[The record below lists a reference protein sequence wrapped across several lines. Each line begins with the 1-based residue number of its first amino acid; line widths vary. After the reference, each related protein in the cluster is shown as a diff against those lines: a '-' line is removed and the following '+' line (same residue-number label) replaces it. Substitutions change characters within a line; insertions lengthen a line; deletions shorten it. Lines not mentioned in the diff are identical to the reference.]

1 MITETVETF
10 LEKYNL
16 KNSNI
21 LVAFSGGFD
30 SMCLLHVLKKLSKKY
45 HFSIT
50 AIHLNHGWRG
60 KESDNEE
67 EICKNFCAD
76 IEFYSEKLPDNIPHT
91 ETAGREARYDF
102 FYKCAKKFDSNII
115 FTAHNANDNAETVF
129 YRLMKGTGLTGLEG
143 IPEKRDIFYRPIL
156 TIYREN
162 IEQYCKDNNLT
173 PNNDSSNQNLKYTRN
188 KIRNEIFPILNDKF
202 PDFEKNLNKLSQSA
216 QFTNNKIETLV
227 KPLEKYSTPE
237 FIDITSELQ
246 NTVIHKFLRQYNID
260 YDNKKINDIAS
271 FIRDTRLSKSGKTI
285 SLTKDKWLFVNAKE
299 IKIITKNI
307 VEFKEIPVTK
317 VGNYNINEYIF
328 SIEEHNTTPERFPC
342 DEENMAYVNIP
353 NLQNLCIRQ
362 RKNGDVIQPLGI
374 KGTQKLKKFL
384 NEKKVPKHE
393 KDSLIFLCKDNEIL
407 WAPGFGISDKIKVV
421 TTPTHVIKLRK
432 EG

>member
-1 MITETVETF
+1 MSLDLGIIINNIAAPIVVGAPVRDSDNKIVDFKIRFINDDFKAAAGHVLQDSKTFNGFSPRIVSSVPWFQMAVNTVEGKQ
-10 LEKYNL
+10 LYNETYFSPST
-16 KNSNI
+16 KCYYNI
-21 LVAFSGGFD
+21 KMNYVKEEDLV
-30 SMCLLHVLKKLSKKY
+30 VV
-45 HFSIT
+45 T
-50 AIHLNHGWRG
+50 
-60 KESDNEE
+60 
-67 EICKNFCAD
+67 
-76 IEFYSEKLPDNIPHT
+76 
-91 ETAGREARYDF
+91 
-102 FYKCAKKFDSNII
+102 
-115 FTAHNANDNAETVF
+115 
-129 YRLMKGTGLTGLEG
+129 
-143 IPEKRDIFYRPIL
+143 
-156 TIYREN
+156 
-162 IEQYCKDNNLT
+162 
-173 PNNDSSNQNLKYTRN
+173 
-188 KIRNEIFPILNDKF
+188 
-202 PDFEKNLNKLSQSA
+202 
-216 QFTNNKIETLV
+216 
-227 KPLEKYSTPE
+227 

-246 NTVIHKFLRQYNID
+246 NTVIHKFLRQYSID

-271 FIRDTRLSKSGKTI
+271 FIRDTQLSKSGKTI
-285 SLTKDKWLFVNAKE
+285 SLTKDKWLFVNTKE
-299 IKIITKNI
+299 IKIITKNT

-432 EG
+432 EAMKNN